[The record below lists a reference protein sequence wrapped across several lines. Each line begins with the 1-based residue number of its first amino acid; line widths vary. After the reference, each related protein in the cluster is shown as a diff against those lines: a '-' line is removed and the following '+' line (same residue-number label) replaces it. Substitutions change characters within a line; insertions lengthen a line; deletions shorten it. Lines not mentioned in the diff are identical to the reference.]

1 MRPEEFYINLQSSD
15 KTLDMLEEWGLLPDL
30 ALQKCHNCNGDL
42 KIRVKVCLRILFLL
56 TQVKIIVT
64 PASWT
69 FLWFCNLF

>member
-15 KTLDMLEEWGLLPDL
+15 KTLDMVEEWDLLPDL
-30 ALQKCHNCNGDL
+30 AQQKCHNCNGDL

-69 FLWFCNLF
+69 FLSFCNIF